1 MTQPMSMYQ
10 AFVPGVTHTLQ
21 ALAQVLAKGAAHC
34 EARKIDPNAFLQA
47 RLFPDMFPLVKQV
60 QIACDMAKG
69 GVARLAGIDNPKFD
83 DTETSFADLQAR
95 IERTLAFMRGISPA
109 QIDGSEGK
117 AILLTLPS
125 RTIEFTGQQYLTTF
139 VIPNVYFH
147 ATTAY
152 NLLRQ
157 GGVELGKRD
166 FLGG

>member
-1 MTQPMSMYQ
+1 MTQPLSMYQ
-10 AFVPGVTHTLQ
+10 AFVPGVSNTLQ

-34 EARKIDPNAFLQA
+34 EARKIDPAAFLQA

-95 IERTLAFMRGISPA
+95 IDRTLAFMRSVSPE

-117 AILLTLPS
+117 AITLTLPS
-125 RTIEFTGQQYLTTF
+125 RTIEFTGQQYLTAF

-157 GGVELGKRD
+157 GGVDLGKRD